1 MPTALLPSVTSAA
14 RGRWQKGEMP
24 PGAKPWQPGQSGNP
38 SGKGGLFIEAQAI
51 ARKATPEAARKLVEM
66 LQSTDERVVG
76 FAAKELREWAW
87 GKIPDYDPSKEDQRQ
102 GSFDPSRLSADQ
114 LALVKAALLVLVQVA
129 VVPANGADVEPE
141 VVLQSDAVE
150 ENVSD
155 INTVEQK

>member
-1 MPTALLPSVTSAA
+1 
-14 RGRWQKGEMP
+14 MP

-114 LALVKAALLVLVQVA
+114 LALVKAALLVLVQAA
-129 VVPANGADVEPE
+129 VVPPSETAGIGESIGSETVIDENPSVSAADDGK
-141 VVLQSDAVE
+141 LGG
-150 ENVSD
+150 
-155 INTVEQK
+155 